1 MGHSEDRIIAEIG
14 NLATASCIISESQ
27 TNEVEKDDLVC
38 ITPSG
43 FVHLELLNNL
53 YYLSSISE
61 DSLFRNSQEAERISN
76 NLTGKNIHGHKSRS
90 AAVEN
95 AKILVDYL
103 IDYKNYF
110 TSRPDLFLEPTKI
123 ENLSLLDKSKEYIDS
138 LIESNENILEIDK
151 LIDAFPVGS
160 SHDAQIVS
168 IQSYGIFVE
177 FGLNGTRLIHISKTL
192 TPNNPLFEEYELG
205 DWIKVEIIEFNKAH
219 NRFHLK
225 MIA

>member
-1 MGHSEDRIIAEIG
+1 M
-14 NLATASCIISESQ
+14 
-27 TNEVEKDDLVC
+27 
-38 ITPSG
+38 
-43 FVHLELLNNL
+43 
-53 YYLSSISE
+53 
-61 DSLFRNSQEAERISN
+61 
-76 NLTGKNIHGHKSRS
+76 
-90 AAVEN
+90 
-95 AKILVDYL
+95 
-103 IDYKNYF
+103 NYF